1 MRANTTITPATI
13 ATATPLPSDFA
24 FSAISVFAS
33 SISSRT
39 SSDAFVETSL
49 TTSPSDL
56 SAVPLVLLIVAAPQL
71 LQELGED
78 ESAYEGSDDGDL
90 RTTGIGRRGDVSL
103 PWGLRLAVC
112 GCACFHHSGGSSSKS
127 LTQIA
132 AAKRVVAIVASAPRP
147 ASRPLQTRRFT
158 SSFCMSARTLTGD
171 GGSLSA
177 RNLYPSTDRFDHQ
190 RLRLLEVL

>member
-1 MRANTTITPATI
+1 MTPATI

-56 SAVPLVLLIVAAPQL
+56 SAVPFVLLLIVAPSKL
-71 LQELGED
+71 LQQLGED
-78 ESAYEGSDDGDL
+78 ESAYERADDRDL
-90 RTTGIGRRGDVSL
+90 GAAGIGRCSGVGV
-103 PWGLRLAVC
+103 PWGLRMAVC
-112 GCACFHHSGGSSSKS
+112 GCACFHHSGGSSSKT

-132 AAKRVVAIVASAPRP
+132 AAKRVVAMVARAPKP
-147 ASRPLQTRRFT
+147 ASSPLQTRRLT
-158 SSFCMSARTLTGD
+158 SSFCIRRAI
-171 GGSLSA
+171 
-177 RNLYPSTDRFDHQ
+177 
-190 RLRLLEVL
+190 